1 MIENITPM
9 DPTLWTS
16 IIDRR
21 NDSIVEY
28 IRDHPTEHIAI
39 VYGALHFN

>member
-1 MIENITPM
+1 MIEDITPM
-9 DPTLWTS
+9 DLTLWTS

-21 NDSIVEY
+21 NDALVDY
-28 IRDHPTEHIAI
+28 IRTHPTEHIAI